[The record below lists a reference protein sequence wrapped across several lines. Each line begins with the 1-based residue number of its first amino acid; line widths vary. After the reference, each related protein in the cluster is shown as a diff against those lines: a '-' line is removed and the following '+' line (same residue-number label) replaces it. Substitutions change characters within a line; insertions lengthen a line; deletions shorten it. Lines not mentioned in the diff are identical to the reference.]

1 MTRDEAIIKKHTED
15 GYKYGFTTDI
25 DQERAEVGLNEDTI
39 RYISAKKN
47 EPKWLLDWRLKA
59 FDVWKKWIVQIGLI
73 SISLPSIINPSVTML
88 APRKSNTTAS
98 MRLTQRFSRPM
109 KNLVFL

>member
-25 DQERAEVGLNEDTI
+25 DQERAEIGLNEDTI

-59 FDVWKKWIVQIGLI
+59 FDVWEKMDSPDWAHLDIPEIDYQ
-73 SISLPSIINPSVTML
+73 SISYY
-88 APRKSNTTAS
+88 AS
-98 MRLTQRFSRPM
+98 SCLLYTSDAADES
-109 KNLVFL
+109 

>member
-25 DQERAEVGLNEDTI
+25 DQERAEIGLNEDTI

-47 EPKWLLDWRLKA
+47 EPNGFLIGDLRHLM
-59 FDVWKKWIVQIGLI
+59 FGKKWIVQIGL
-73 SISLPSIINPSVTML
+73 
-88 APRKSNTTAS
+88 
-98 MRLTQRFSRPM
+98 SRYP
-109 KNLVFL
+109 